1 MATHTPFLRI
11 YLPFVLL
18 LLFSWSRQIS
28 GTIFGLESPI
38 GVYDDVHSLA
48 LTQLSPF
55 SVQTNADDIISVRV
69 PLSTVLCVSH
79 FAEVIEEWGCQDIP
93 IRLTCPRLDS
103 KIVVLE
109 ATFSP
114 NCTDTKNCHVF
125 DSNGRYVLVVPSI

>member
-38 GVYDDVHSLA
+38 GVCDVHSLA

-55 SVQTNADDIISVRV
+55 SVQTNADDIISEFHY
-69 PLSTVLCVSH
+69 PLYCVCL
-79 FAEVIEEWGCQDIP
+79 ILQ
-93 IRLTCPRLDS
+93 RLSRS
-103 KIVVLE
+103 G
-109 ATFSP
+109 AARTFP
-114 NCTDTKNCHVF
+114 Y
-125 DSNGRYVLVVPSI
+125 G